1 MKPLLAQLL
10 AGKPL
15 SIEQAIEAFTQIMT
29 GSASPAQ
36 VAALLALIQTRGP
49 SQDELVGAAT
59 VMRKMVVPVTV
70 PKNLRVI
77 DTCGTGGTGS
87 RTFNISTTAGLVAAV
102 VARPQNAVVAK
113 HGNRAITSASGSS
126 QVLETLGVKLIV
138 QPQTLTRCLDELGFC
153 FCYAPAHHPAMKHAG
168 PIRAELG
175 FATIFNRLGPLTN
188 PAGATRQVM
197 GVASEA
203 LVEPTAKV
211 LRELGA
217 EHALTLNRT
226 DHATGSSVGE
236 LLTTG
241 PAKVAQLCNGQ
252 ITCYEL
258 DPASL
263 GLPKASIESLNVTDP
278 AQSAAVVR
286 AILAGEKGPPRD
298 VVLLNA
304 AAALLVADVVSDMK
318 QGIALSAEALDSGAA
333 AKLLENLVR
342 ITQADPTPQG

>member
-1 MKPLLAQLL
+1 MKQLLAQLL
-10 AGKPL
+10 AGQPL
-15 SIEQAIEAFTQIMT
+15 SVEQAIDAFTQIMT

-36 VAALLALIQTRGP
+36 VGAMLSLIQTRGP
-49 SQDELVGAAT
+49 TQDELVGAAT
-59 VMRKMVVPVTV
+59 VMRRLALPVVV

-87 RTFNISTTAGLVAAV
+87 STFNISTTAGLVAAV
-102 VARPQNAVVAK
+102 VARPQSAVVAK
-113 HGNRAITSASGSS
+113 HGNRAVTSASGSS
-126 QVLETLGVKLIV
+126 QVLETLGVKLVV
-138 QPQTLTRCLDELGFC
+138 QSQTLSRCLDELGFC

-168 PIRAELG
+168 PVRAELG

-217 EHALTLNRT
+217 ERALTLNRT

-241 PAKVAQLCNGQ
+241 PAKVAELRNGQ
-252 ITCYEL
+252 ITSYEL

-263 GLPKASIESLNVTDP
+263 GLPRASIESLNVTGP
-278 AQSAAVVR
+278 AESASVVR
-286 AILAGEKGPPRD
+286 AILAGKKGPPRD

-304 AAALLVADVVSDMK
+304 SAALLVADVVSDLR
-318 QGIALSAEALDSGAA
+318 QGIALSAEAIDSGAVS
-333 AKLLENLVR
+333 KLLENLVR
-342 ITQADPTPQG
+342 VTQADPT